1 MNLILLQNGYTIAN
15 LKGSLADR
23 MSYYNALEKVQ
34 VNHENDDFFELII
47 KHVEESLKEHIH
59 LSGN

>member
-1 MNLILLQNGYTIAN
+1 MI
-15 LKGSLADR
+15 
-23 MSYYNALEKVQ
+23 YYNELEKVQ
-34 VNHENDDFFELII
+34 VNHESDDFFELII